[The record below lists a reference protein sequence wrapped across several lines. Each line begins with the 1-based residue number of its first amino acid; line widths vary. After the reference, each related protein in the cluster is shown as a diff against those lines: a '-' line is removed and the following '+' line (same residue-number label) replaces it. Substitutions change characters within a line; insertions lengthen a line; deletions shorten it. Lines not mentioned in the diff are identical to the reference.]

1 MQGKVPLNTL
11 EAKIESGYYTIPLFN
26 SAIRVK
32 IYINRGIVYDE
43 Y

>member
-1 MQGKVPLNTL
+1 MQGKIPLNTIK
-11 EAKIESGYYTIPLFN
+11 AKIEFGYYTIPLFN

-32 IYINRGIVYDE
+32 IYINRGNVYNE

>member
-11 EAKIESGYYTIPLFN
+11 EAKIEYGYYTIPLFN